1 MGILDWPTL
10 TFASYIVALTV
21 IGEMKD
27 IELCG
32 IAIERLGDQAGA
44 WRHAITVGNFLRR
57 AAFLPLMLS
66 TVSFLVGIRGGDSL
80 SVCFNTVAI
89 LFMTEVQLHLSFQM
103 SLHRAPFVPASA

>member
-1 MGILDWPTL
+1 
-10 TFASYIVALTV
+10 
-21 IGEMKD
+21 MKD

-80 SVCFNTVAI
+80 SVCFTTVAI
-89 LFMTEVQLHLSFQM
+89 LFMTAVQLLLSFHV
-103 SLHRAPFVPASA
+103 LA